1 MGPGI
6 WLLGGRQDRLSL
18 FGRVGSLISRRYNG
32 PFVLTFPCQAWEVL
46 AKGLFLFCR
55 NYTKKGRKEAEFEL
69 FCLGRGNHEKV
80 RTVYSDGFLYH
91 SSVTW
96 NTVEG
101 GMR

>member
-55 NYTKKGRKEAEFEL
+55 NYTKKGRKLSWNFFVWEEGTMKKFVL
-69 FCLGRGNHEKV
+69 FTAMVFFTIPVLLGTPSKEV
-80 RTVYSDGFLYH
+80 
-91 SSVTW
+91 
-96 NTVEG
+96 
-101 GMR
+101 